1 MQASTEEYAIYKIH
15 CFVLACYAYFFR
27 DFAFVTSCDIAF
39 VTSCDITFVYVI
51 CKDQLIVLSDLMF
64 LVLYLMHKDL
74 YISAHDFIQGPESFN
89 LILIPPLMKMEQA
102 SC

>member
-1 MQASTEEYAIYKIH
+1 MCRHQLKSMPFIRSTALCWHIMPI
-15 CFVLACYAYFFR
+15 FFR
-27 DFAFVTSCDIAF
+27 DFAF

-51 CKDQLIVLSDLMF
+51 CKDQLIVLSDLLF